1 MIVSKD
7 ECGWLIG
14 KRGNKIHKLREL
26 ALVSTRDSDHEI
38 MEAGSESVVEIFG
51 SPLAKLLCVLQLIVD
66 DLAMMRDSL
75 PSTRLVIASEFGQSL
90 QGQLESVQAESRA
103 SAVRLR

>member
-51 SPLAKLLCVLQLIVD
+51 APLAKELCVLQLIVD
-66 DLAMMRDSL
+66 DLAMMRDALTCS
-75 PSTRLVIASEFGQSL
+75 RLVIPAEFRSVLSIEVAEIQSK
-90 QGQLESVQAESRA
+90 
-103 SAVRLR
+103 